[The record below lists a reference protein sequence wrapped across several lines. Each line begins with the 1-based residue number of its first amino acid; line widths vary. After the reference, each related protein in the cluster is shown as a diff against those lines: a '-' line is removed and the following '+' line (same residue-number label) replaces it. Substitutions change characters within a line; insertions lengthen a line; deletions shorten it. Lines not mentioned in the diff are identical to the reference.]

1 MKKIKIGVL
10 VILLHSIGSVWA
22 QDLQLTAKDS
32 IVKSSWIFG
41 LGYNFVDD
49 SGDVF
54 DELLDVDKQWNAVA
68 FPSRISIGKY
78 FESGIGVEAIGSYNK
93 YKVGK
98 TVDGSVNLEETDY
111 YAVDTRVS
119 YDLNK
124 IIGETAW
131 FDPYLGVGLGYTDAN
146 NKGRGTYNGVLGFR
160 TWITERIGLDF
171 NSSGKWAMNKGD
183 GVTNHLQHAV
193 GVVYQFK
200 VEKGLS
206 KKGLEKQAQIEEILK
221 EQQRV
226 ADSTAIAKK
235 QEEEA
240 RLLAEQLKKE
250 QEALR
255 LVEAEKEKAAA
266 QKKRR
271 EDLQA
276 KINSFGSIN
285 FALNSSYLDPKTKK
299 TLNSIAE
306 LLKENSTVTVKLGAY
321 TDSRGTDKYN
331 LWLSQ
336 RRMQRSLD
344 YIISKGVVAEKVTA
358 KAYGEEVLLNNC
370 EDDVYCTE
378 QEHSINRRI
387 EIIIDKI

>member
-1 MKKIKIGVL
+1 MKKIKVSL
-10 VILLHSIGSVWA
+10 FVILLHTVGAIWA

-32 IVKSSWIFG
+32 IVKNSWMFG

-54 DELLDVDKQWNAVA
+54 DELLDLDKQWNAVA

-78 FESGIGVEAIGSYNK
+78 FNSGIGVEAIGSYNK

-98 TVDGSVNLEETDY
+98 TVDGAVNLEETDY
-111 YAVDTRVS
+111 FAIDSRVS

-131 FDPYLGVGLGYTDAN
+131 FDPYIGVGLGYTDAN
-146 NKGRGTYNGVLGFR
+146 NKGRGTYNGVVGFR

-171 NSSGKWAMNKGD
+171 NSSGKWAMDKGD
-183 GVTNHLQHAV
+183 WVTNHLQHAV

-200 VEKGLS
+200 AEKGLS

-226 ADSTAIAKK
+226 ADSTAAAKK

-240 RLLAEQLKKE
+240 RLLAERLKKE

-255 LVEAEKEKAAA
+255 LAEVEKEKAAA
-266 QKKRR
+266 EKQRR

-276 KINSFGSIN
+276 KINSFGSVI
-285 FALNSSYLDPKTKK
+285 FALNSSYLNPDSKNI
-299 TLNSIAE
+299 LAAIAE
-306 LLKENSTVTVKLGAY
+306 LLIENPTVTVKLGAY

-344 YIISKGVVAEKVTA
+344 FLESKGVSSEKVNATA
-358 KAYGEEVLLNNC
+358 FGEEELLNNC
-370 EDDVYCTE
+370 EDGVYCTE
-378 QEHSINRRI
+378 QEHKINRRI
-387 EIIIDKI
+387 EITVDKI